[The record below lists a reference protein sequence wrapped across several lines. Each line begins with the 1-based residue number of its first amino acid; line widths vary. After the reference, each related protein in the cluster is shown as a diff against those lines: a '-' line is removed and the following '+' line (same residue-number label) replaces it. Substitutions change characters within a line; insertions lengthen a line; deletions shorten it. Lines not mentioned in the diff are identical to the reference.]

1 MKRILSY
8 IGRVWRIRHGNRT
21 WALLSQ
27 LTWRN
32 FAVQHRGSYLG
43 LAWSVISPLM
53 IFGVYAFVFIA
64 IFHGR
69 YGVVPSEKDSDY
81 AIGLLLSLTL
91 LQLIQEVLAVSP
103 FAVLQNANYVKRVVF
118 PVAILPAAAF
128 GGALLRFLVSIAIVV
143 AATLLFG
150 PGLTRAAWWFPVIS
164 LMLCLLGLGLS
175 WFLAAVGVF
184 LRDLGPFTQSFS
196 ILLMFMSGVFY
207 SLKQIPAH
215 FRFLRFNPILI
226 ALECSRG
233 ALLWKIVPSAGE
245 MIYLGAV
252 SALVCIGGYAL
263 FRYLR
268 PAFADVI

>member
-1 MKRILSY
+1 M
-8 IGRVWRIRHGNRT
+8 
-21 WALLSQ
+21 LSQ

-32 FAVQHRGSYLG
+32 FALQHRGSYLG

-69 YGVVPSEKDSDY
+69 YGVVPTERDADY

-91 LQLIQEVLAVSP
+91 LQLIQEVLAVTP
-103 FAVLQNANYVKRVVF
+103 YAVLQNANYVKRVVF
-118 PVAILPAAAF
+118 PLAILPAAAF
-128 GGALLRFLVSIAIVV
+128 GGALLRFLVSIAIVLI
-143 AATLLFG
+143 ATLLFG
-150 PGLTRAAWWFPVIS
+150 PPLSAAAWWFPVIS
-164 LMLCLLGLGLS
+164 LMLCLLSLGLS

-233 ALLWKIVPSAGE
+233 ALLWKIAPSSAD
-245 MIYLGAV
+245 MIYLGVV
-252 SALVCIGGYAL
+252 SAGTCAGGYAL